1 MSDLIKI
8 SSRVT
13 WIFLFLFG
21 CIYGYI
27 LYKPILDD
35 WNYNPTVNDIHKTDF
50 YVKEIPFPAISICS
64 NNAVVK
70 RQVESVLLTQPWKAL
85 NKTTPNFE
93 NDFNSA
99 LAALAIAQD
108 SPNLLK
114 GLTIGTINIL
124 NRYHHALPEVMKK
137 VLIIAEIYTLYL
149 STSWI

>member
-1 MSDLIKI
+1 M
-8 SSRVT
+8 
-13 WIFLFLFG
+13 
-21 CIYGYI
+21 
-27 LYKPILDD
+27 
-35 WNYNPTVNDIHKTDF
+35 
-50 YVKEIPFPAISICS
+50 
-64 NNAVVK
+64 
-70 RQVESVLLTQPWKAL
+70 

-99 LAALAIAQD
+99 LAALTIAQD

-124 NRYHHALPEVMKK
+124 NSYHHALPEVMKK